1 MRIEAG
7 TQTKHPKT
15 TSSIYQLAVI
25 VIRKHPKNNVSLEE
39 EFFFFKKKATSMQDV
54 LTKILS

>member
-1 MRIEAG
+1 MRIDAG
-7 TQTKHPKT
+7 TQSKHPKT

-39 EFFFFKKKATSMQDV
+39 EFFY
-54 LTKILS
+54 I

>member
-39 EFFFFKKKATSMQDV
+39 EFFFFFKKKSY
-54 LTKILS
+54 